1 MDGPAVCPTD
11 SSVTAQRSW
20 PTRVHRRRD
29 EHWRYERFLTTVGE
43 QTGLDRDDS
52 ERGEGDARDAGD
64 MRRGCPLGLD
74 AVEVRAAPHAVQSRE
89 FVDPVAQKEGISF
102 DAAFEHTRAAF
113 ATLAEGLPPGQL
125 RDILDE
131 LPRVSRD
138 TLYQDGTNG

>member
-52 ERGEGDARDAGD
+52 ER
-64 MRRGCPLGLD
+64 
-74 AVEVRAAPHAVQSRE
+74 AAMA
-89 FVDPVAQKEGISF
+89 
-102 DAAFEHTRAAF
+102 TL
-113 ATLAEGLPPGQL
+113 ATLAERISKARADELV
-125 RDILDE
+125 DE